1 MKIIVETTPLQDEAI
16 AFAMQPENAA
26 LVVEGRPVV
35 VAEEYL
41 QIRIQDLLGDMVNT
55 LQDSQRQAI
64 RKVYDQIP
72 LETQAKIATMTA
84 EDIVNLIAL
93 AEAQKAAGG

>member
-1 MKIIVETTPLQDEAI
+1 MQIIVDTTPLQDEAL
-16 AFAMQPENAA
+16 AFAMQRENTA
-26 LVVEGRPVV
+26 LMNEGRS
-35 VAEEYL
+35 ALSIEEYL
-41 QIRIQDLLGDMVNT
+41 QIRIQDTLGDMVNS

>member
-1 MKIIVETTPLQDEAI
+1 MQIIVETTPVQDEAI
-16 AFAMQPENAA
+16 AFAMRRENAA
-26 LVVEGRPVV
+26 LAGEGRPIL

-41 QIRIQDLLGDMVNT
+41 QIRIQDTLGDMVNA
-55 LQDSQRQAI
+55 LQDSTRQSM
-64 RKVYDQIP
+64 RVVYDQIP
-72 LETQAKIATMTA
+72 AETQAVIVTMTA